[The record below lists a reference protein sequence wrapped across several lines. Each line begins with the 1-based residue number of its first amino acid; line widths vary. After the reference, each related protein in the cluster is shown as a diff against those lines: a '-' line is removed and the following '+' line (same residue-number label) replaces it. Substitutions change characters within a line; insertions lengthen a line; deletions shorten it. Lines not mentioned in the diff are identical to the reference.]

1 MVKMSSFRPLRR
13 FSTDWAVS
21 STVRWFS
28 STSLADFATLFQ
40 VFRGNFYYPHEQRG
54 CAMSLHTHRTE
65 SRAADPYRF
74 AEPRIRIHKTEEEK
88 QERCRESTYLRDN
101 SVRIAEIKML
111 LFTIINALLLLL
123 LITMLPL

>member
-1 MVKMSSFRPLRR
+1 MVSASYEGSAPTEPHHQLF
-13 FSTDWAVS
+13 
-21 STVRWFS
+21 
-28 STSLADFATLFQ
+28 ADFPRPHWRISPRF
-40 VFRGNFYYPHEQRG
+40 FRGNFYYPHEQRG

-74 AEPRIRIHKTEEEK
+74 AEPRIRIHKTEEGK

-123 LITMLPL
+123 LTMLPLFKWTWVI